1 MSPRERNM
9 LIVLGV
15 VAVAALAFFLLTRGG
30 GAPEQAA
37 PTPTT
42 SPPPTVTT
50 PPPGPPPDEKAPPRA
65 FGFFG
70 GRDPFVPLV
79 VAEEG
84 AGGTGTAPASP
95 APPGDPGDPV
105 DPVETPPPDAE
116 RDEAQSVVKGG
127 KRVQVVAV
135 FMRGG
140 QEVVQVS
147 VGGTVYVVA
156 EGDTFARNF
165 KVVSI
170 DDPCA
175 SFLFGDEQFTLCEP
189 REKK

>member
-1 MSPRERNM
+1 MSRRERNL
-9 LIVLGV
+9 LIVLGA
-15 VAVAALAFFLLTRGG
+15 VAVAAAAFFLLTRGG

-50 PPPGPPPDEKAPPRA
+50 PPPGPPPDEKVPPRA

-79 VAEEG
+79 VAEAG
-84 AGGTGTAPASP
+84 AGGAVTTPAEVEPEEPVQVPPTG
-95 APPGDPGDPV
+95 
-105 DPVETPPPDAE
+105 AE
-116 RDEAQSVVKGG
+116 EEEAESVVKGG
-127 KRVQVVAV
+127 ERVQVVDV
-135 FMRGG
+135 FVRKGR
-140 QEVVQVS
+140 EVVQVS
-147 VGGTVYVVA
+147 VGGTLYVVG

-165 KVVSI
+165 KVVAI

-175 SFLFGDEQFTLCEP
+175 TFLFGDEQFTLCEP
-189 REKK
+189 GEKK